1 MKQAT
6 ERYVVPAE
14 GPQAEAITRAYALL
28 DEKCAHFGRNA
39 IILVH
44 KKDTLRR
51 RTVEQGLGTDVAAR
65 LLKGQQVVLP
75 GRGLVTLKSER
86 TFRYS
91 FSSDI
96 ILAIYP
102 SQRMLGQID
111 EANCATAI
119 IVLPWRMEDL
129 REWQR
134 MWNPHVVGQPD
145 GEPQQLLDNAVV
157 EEGLKR
163 LTTMLGPASLEM
175 SSLDDRNLAKQLLW
189 ELWRHDELYGPD
201 AIRAWA
207 IRHDWPPRYADQLR
221 EYAQDIKDGKRVR
234 LGHRL
239 WRDDIVDQLRR
250 GAADS

>member
-1 MKQAT
+1 MRRET

-14 GPQAEAITRAYALL
+14 GPEAEPIPRAYTML
-28 DEKCAHFGRNA
+28 DEECAHFGANA
-39 IILVH
+39 IVLVPG
-44 KKDTLRR
+44 KDTLTR
-51 RTVEQGLGTDVAAR
+51 RTVQQGLGRPVVAS

-75 GRGLVTLKSER
+75 GGGLAALRTER
-86 TFRYS
+86 TFRDS
-91 FSSDI
+91 FTSDI

-102 SQRMLGQID
+102 TQRMLGQID
-111 EANCATAI
+111 EAKYATAI
-119 IVLPWRMEDL
+119 IVVPWRMEDL

-189 ELWRHDELYGPD
+189 ELWRHDELYDPD

-207 IRHDWPPRYADQLR
+207 MRHDWPPRYADQLR
-221 EYAQDIKDGKRVR
+221 EYAQHIKDGKHVR